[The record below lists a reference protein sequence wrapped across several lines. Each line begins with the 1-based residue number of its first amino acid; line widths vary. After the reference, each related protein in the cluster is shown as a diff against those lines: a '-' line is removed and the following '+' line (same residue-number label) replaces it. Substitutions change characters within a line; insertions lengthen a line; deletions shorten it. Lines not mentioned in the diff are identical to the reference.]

1 MKTKIAIFCVFALSA
16 ALLAGCGAAGES
28 TSDTAAESSGK
39 QITSAWLQEGDTRA
53 NVRVDVSGG
62 WSAEYA
68 TGAVYLYD
76 NWENENSESLAMFL
90 SLSKDVYE
98 EYLTTA
104 AEGENY
110 QETDTYVS
118 YTDGN
123 GEGIYLL
130 EAGENTHMYF
140 MLYADPD
147 VDGAAILDRISVE
160 VEESGTP
167 DTNESS
173 LYTTEELDQATAA
186 VTAKFDEWSGCELKT
201 IRYAGDE
208 NSTQENID
216 WLNGLN
222 GGGHNYTQCAQF
234 LMDFHSPVDEADLKE
249 TAWEPDTDYND
260 YQWWVARTDGGDWEV
275 VSWGY

>member
-1 MKTKIAIFCVFALSA
+1 MKTKIAIFCVFTLSA
-16 ALLAGCGAAGES
+16 ALLAGCGAIGDN
-28 TSDTAAESSGK
+28 TSDTASESSGK

-53 NVRVDVSGG
+53 NVCVDVSGG

-76 NWENENSESLAMFL
+76 NWENENRESLAMFL

-110 QETDTYVS
+110 QETDAYVS
-118 YTDGN
+118 YTDGS
-123 GEGIYLL
+123 GDGIYLL
-130 EAGENTHMYF
+130 EAGEDTHMYF
-140 MLYADPD
+140 MLDADPD

-173 LYTTEELDQATAA
+173 LYTT
-186 VTAKFDEWSGCELKT
+186 
-201 IRYAGDE
+201 
-208 NSTQENID
+208 
-216 WLNGLN
+216 
-222 GGGHNYTQCAQF
+222 
-234 LMDFHSPVDEADLKE
+234 
-249 TAWEPDTDYND
+249 
-260 YQWWVARTDGGDWEV
+260 
-275 VSWGY
+275 